1 MSRAERNDKNC
12 EFRILIAELLAKGY
26 NQSAIANHCGV
37 SRQRISAIL
46 KDMDKEAKHETH

>member
-1 MSRAERNDKNC
+1 MSRAERSDKNH
-12 EFRILIAELLAKGY
+12 ELRKFIEELYEDGY

-46 KDMDKEAKHETH
+46 KDMDKENQNEK

>member
-1 MSRAERNDKNC
+1 MKKSERNDKNY

-46 KDMDKEAKHETH
+46 KDMDKESQNEN